1 MLQSYERPIEGTKN
15 SVKANWGFF
24 SIGLFDVHIKLLRV
38 PLLDWEPPPL
48 SSHLTAK
55 DVMSYPVNT
64 LKATENVG
72 TIVDLLHKVT
82 HNGFAVVDEGE
93 HRNPVSAR

>member
-1 MLQSYERPIEGTKN
+1 MILVCVSE
-15 SVKANWGFF
+15 
-24 SIGLFDVHIKLLRV
+24 GLFDVHIKLLRV

-55 DVMSYPVNT
+55 DVMSYPVYT
-64 LKATENVG
+64 LKTTESVG

-93 HRNPVSAR
+93 LRNPVGTS